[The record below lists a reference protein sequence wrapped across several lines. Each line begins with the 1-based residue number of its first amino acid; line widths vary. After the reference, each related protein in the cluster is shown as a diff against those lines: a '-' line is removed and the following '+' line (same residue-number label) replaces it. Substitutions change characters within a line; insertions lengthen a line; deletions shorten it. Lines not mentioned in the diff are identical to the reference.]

1 MTDVG
6 FVVAAYT
13 VILGGIG
20 LYAARLVRRLR
31 TARQASLQIRRAADA
46 ALSAPDERR

>member
-6 FVVAAYT
+6 FIIAAYA

-20 LYAARLVRRLR
+20 LYAAALVRRLR
-31 TARQASLQIRRAADA
+31 IAREASLEIRRAAD
-46 ALSAPDERR
+46 PEPR